1 MSRNAKNLI
10 EFTCDGCA
18 KVVQIDADPKKDES
32 EALPNGW
39 WSLEAWRS
47 DKQYAAI
54 EVCSRDC
61 VPNALGNAVARAV
74 GAGPEVKS

>member
-1 MSRNAKNLI
+1 MSRTSKNLI

-18 KVVQIDADPKKDES
+18 KVAQIDHDPKKDDS
-32 EALPNGW
+32 DVLPDGW
-39 WSLEAWRS
+39 WALEAWRS

-61 VPNALGNAVARAV
+61 VPNALGNAVALAE
-74 GAGPEVKS
+74 GGP